1 MFTNRMCMFYGCVI
15 DWYDQGAQNCSVM
28 ISLID
33 AELMIS
39 DYEGNFDSLP
49 TIRIKKFFDD
59 AIEVA
64 EDQELRHMEAFCFE
78 RASIHFASAGSDES
92 SAEYIAKAHQSYLE
106 WNAIAK
112 VDDLEESHA
121 DKLQHVR
128 EGSVKMIGENYV
140 KKNSDLQYNPERSI
154 GGGRNIKKLD
164 IREAAKTAEKKM
176 KEMAIAMSSGKSP
189 KAPPKP
195 AVKLSPRTPSR
206 RPKLAISVRL
216 GKTAS

>member
-1 MFTNRMCMFYGCVI
+1 
-15 DWYDQGAQNCSVM
+15 M

-39 DYEGNFDSLP
+39 DYAGNYDSLP

-64 EDQELRHMEAFCFE
+64 EDQELGHMEAFCFE
-78 RASIHFASAGSDES
+78 RASMHFAAAGSDES
-92 SAEYIAKAHQSYLE
+92 AAEYIAKAHESYLE

-112 VDDLEESHA
+112 VDDLEENHSG
-121 DKLQHVR
+121 KLQHAK
-128 EGSVKMIGENYV
+128 EGSIRMIGENYV

-164 IREAAKTAEKKM
+164 IKGAAKTAEKRV
-176 KEMAIAMSSGKSP
+176 KEMAFGKSSGKSP
-189 KAPPKP
+189 KSAPKP
-195 AVKLSPRTPSR
+195 VVQSPRTPSR

-216 GKTAS
+216 GKTSS